1 MLVDYFYL
9 IHRKAVSPGG
19 SFVFPVLC
27 QSSLRCR
34 FKKRLINWKV
44 WNLSFIFGYDGCLFS
59 SVDCMPDLLRLP
71 FHFMILYEIL
81 VKHKLFKL
89 FPLIIRR
96 VFLFLMMHGRCW
108 KTHHLWMSW
117 LIELRGERLEDWL
130 NKCNY
135 THFPLSEHKRL
146 QCVTLCFILVWINL
160 LCLTILIGYFSQKNW
175 TCGLLHTRESCL
187 SAWNLMSAIFVEK
200 DDLLKWQCQKKK
212 ILFCLPKQS
221 YCTCCPRGLEAD
233 DRVDA
238 QLTDFSWVWF
248 KVIFFNHLQ
257 HACSHTQSTADSTS
271 THTHI
276 HIHRQGPL
284 CI

>member
-1 MLVDYFYL
+1 ML
-9 IHRKAVSPGG
+9 KNPSPLN
-19 SFVFPVLC
+19 VLVN
-27 QSSLRCR
+27 RT
-34 FKKRLINWKV
+34 
-44 WNLSFIFGYDGCLFS
+44 G
-59 SVDCMPDLLRLP
+59 
-71 FHFMILYEIL
+71 
-81 VKHKLFKL
+81 
-89 FPLIIRR
+89 
-96 VFLFLMMHGRCW
+96 
-108 KTHHLWMSW
+108 
-117 LIELRGERLEDWL
+117 ELRGERLEDWL

-135 THFPLSEHKRL
+135 THFPLSEHKHL

-200 DDLLKWQCQKKK
+200 DDLLKWQCQKK

-248 KVIFFNHLQ
+248 KVIFFNHLH
-257 HACSHTQSTADSTS
+257 HACSHTQSTADSTR
-271 THTHI
+271 THTHTQTRTPVYIMAFYRQQFTI
-276 HIHRQGPL
+276 HCSG
-284 CI
+284 